1 MTNFIFCGAAG
12 RMCRATM
19 EIAKTSDK
27 YNMVAGIDIVDIPG
41 FSVPLYKN
49 IADCHI

>member
-27 YNMVAGIDIVDIPG
+27 YNMVAGIDIVDTIG
-41 FSVPLYKN
+41 ELIIEN
-49 IADCHI
+49 QNLQ